1 MSTAAM
7 PFASPMT
14 MPARADSM
22 KVVDRNLE
30 GRTAIV
36 TGSTSGIGLGV
47 ADALAQR
54 GATVIL
60 NGLGDAGQIEMT
72 RAELA
77 MKHDTMVHYHGA
89 DLSKADAVA
98 DMVRFAAEIA
108 GGVDILVNNAG
119 IQFVSRIEEFPIA
132 KWDAILAINLSSVFH
147 AVRAA
152 LPGMRARGFGRIINV
167 ASAHGLVASP
177 FKSAYVAAKHG
188 VIGLTKTIALE
199 AADANITCNA
209 ICPGY
214 VWTPLVEKQI
224 EEQAAAHNIPREKVI
239 TDVLLKAQPNKRFAT
254 VEEIGA
260 LAAFLSGPFG
270 QGITGAAL
278 PVDGA
283 WTAQ

>member
-1 MSTAAM
+1 MQADLTRHS
-7 PFASPMT
+7 SPHADIT
-14 MPARADSM
+14 M
-22 KVVDRNLE
+22 DRSLE
-30 GRTAIV
+30 GRVAIV
-36 TGSTSGIGLGV
+36 TGSTSGIGLGI

-60 NGLGDAGQIEMT
+60 NGLGDANLIELT
-72 RAELA
+72 RAEMA
-77 MKHDTMVHYHGA
+77 MKNDTDVLYHGA
-89 DLSKADAVA
+89 DLS
-98 DMVRFAAEIA
+98 RPAEIVEMIA
-108 GGVDILVNNAG
+108 FAERRGGAVDILVNNAG
-119 IQFVSRIEEFPIA
+119 IQFVSKVEAFPPT

-147 AVRAA
+147 AVRVA
-152 LPGMRARGFGRIINV
+152 LPGMRARKFGRIINV

-188 VIGLTKTIALE
+188 VVGLTKTIALE
-199 AADANITCNA
+199 TADSGITANA

-224 EEQAAAHNIPREKVI
+224 SEQAAAHSISREKVI

-260 LAAFLSGPFG
+260 LAAFLAGPFG

>member
-1 MSTAAM
+1 MTPATSHEVTATPLAGM
-7 PFASPMT
+7 M
-14 MPARADSM
+14 MERQL
-22 KVVDRNLE
+22 K
-30 GRTAIV
+30 GRVALV

-47 ADALAQR
+47 AEALAVH
-54 GATVIL
+54 GATVVL
-60 NGLGDAGQIEMT
+60 NGLGDAGQIEAI

-77 MKHDTMVHYHGA
+77 RKYSTQVFYSDA
-89 DLSKADAVA
+89 DLSRASEVTA
-98 DMVRFAAEIA
+98 MVRYAEQTA

-119 IQFVSRIEEFPIA
+119 IQFVSKIEEFPEE
-132 KWDAILAINLSSVFH
+132 KWNAILAINLSAVFH
-147 AVRAA
+147 ATRAA

-188 VIGLTKTIALE
+188 VLGLTKTIALE
-199 AADANITCNA
+199 TAESGITANS

-224 EEQAAAHNIPREKVI
+224 VEQAAAHNISRDKVI
-239 TDVLLKAQPNKRFAT
+239 SDVLLKAQPNKRFAT

-260 LAAFLSGPFG
+260 LAAFLAGPFG

-278 PVDGA
+278 PVDGG